1 VNWQLPPHAAEV
13 MALFGFPHGADNAG
27 SLQWHTRDDG
37 AILFS
42 ADCSDT
48 FAWGTADSEQ
58 IDESDM
64 PLLRRC
70 FDDLR
75 AVHGEW
81 VLGEL
86 YAARKRGERP
96 MHRWMKRETPDVQA
110 LFPVEAE
117 VM

>member
-1 VNWQLPPHAAEV
+1 METWRLPPHAAEV

-27 SLQWHTRDDG
+27 SLLWHSCDDG
-37 AILFS
+37 TFKFS

-58 IDESDM
+58 IEESDM

-70 FDDLR
+70 WDDLR

-86 YAARKRGERP
+86 YAARKRGMCP
-96 MHRWMKRETPDVQA
+96 MHLWMEREAPAVRA
-110 LFPVEAE
+110 LFPVGDDS
-117 VM
+117 